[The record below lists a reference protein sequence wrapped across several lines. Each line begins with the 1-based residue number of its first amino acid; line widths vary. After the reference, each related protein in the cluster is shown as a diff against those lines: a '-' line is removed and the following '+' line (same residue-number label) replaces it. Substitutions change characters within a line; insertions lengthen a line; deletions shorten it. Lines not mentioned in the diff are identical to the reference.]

1 MCLSIRY
8 FGSCH
13 LCDTYGQKLKKLTVQ
28 CLKIFCSPLYSKM
41 FQKMLILVLWF
52 PLISFFP
59 SYFYPLCRHINIKK
73 RFLFKLLT
81 GKEFWYLHFIC
92 FFSFR
97 MCIFLLWSYVTS
109 TKFGVPFSEDW
120 EYQMKVTYIHY
131 TSNFIREWIVIWVN
145 MNNNLLIKQ
154 LHQR

>member
-1 MCLSIRY
+1 MLW
-8 FGSCH
+8 
-13 LCDTYGQKLKKLTVQ
+13 LCDKYGQKLVKTNNVFAQ
-28 CLKIFCSPLYSKM
+28 QVILKDVDFSPWGFPKSHFFSYFCPLY
-41 FQKMLILVLWF
+41 
-52 PLISFFP
+52 
-59 SYFYPLCRHINIKK
+59 RHIHIKK

-97 MCIFLLWSYVTS
+97 MYIFPLWSYVTS